1 MKNIFKIKPRN
12 KKYVR
17 LVAGIIILAFG
28 AVFMVV
34 PFIPLGYAFLFA
46 GLFLLA
52 SYIPPLNKVLDKI
65 RKKDEKGRVEKV
77 EQKIDEGEKMVDEKM
92 VDGGENDHTS
102 EKTNKQ
108 Q

>member
-1 MKNIFKIKPRN
+1 MKNPFKIKPEH

-17 LVAGIIILAFG
+17 LLAGIIILVLG

-52 SYIPPLNKVLDKI
+52 SYIPALNKLLDKI
-65 RKKDEKGRVEKV
+65 RKKDNKGRVEKV
-77 EQKIDEGEKMVDEKM
+77 EQKIDEGEKIVDEKM
-92 VDGGENDHTS
+92 VDDGEKNHTS
-102 EKTNKQ
+102 EKTTTR
-108 Q
+108 